1 MPPDRFVHVH
11 KTARTAAAA
20 VAATLLI
27 GACSSSTSKH
37 SSAPTIPGPTT
48 APSASAAPTTLA
60 PGSTVAPPTTAGGPQ
75 RCAPSSLKGSFT
87 LAPGGGSAGHV
98 EGQVVLTNV
107 GAAVC
112 TIFGYIGMQLLG
124 ASGAPLPTNV
134 VRVPGTEKQVTL
146 NPGASASVLAQFS
159 SDVPGAGDSTTGTCQ
174 PVAKSTEITPPDE
187 TQHLVVPGPDSPVC
201 QRGTIDIQPVTSGTG
216 G

>member
-1 MPPDRFVHVH
+1 MHR
-11 KTARTAAAA
+11 TARTVTAA
-20 VAATLLI
+20 VAATLVI
-27 GACSSSTSKH
+27 GACSSSPSNH
-37 SSAPTIPGPTT
+37 STPTTVAGATT
-48 APSASAAPTTLA
+48 APVTSVAPTTVA
-60 PGSTVAPPTTAGGPQ
+60 TGSTVAPPTTAGGPQ

-98 EGQVVLTNV
+98 EAQVVLTNV

-112 TIFGYIGMQLLG
+112 TMFGYIGMQLLD

-134 VRVPGTEKQVTL
+134 VRVPGTEKLVML
-146 NPGASASVLAQFS
+146 RPGASASVIAQFS

-187 TQHLVVPGPDSPVC
+187 RQQLVVPGPDSPVC
-201 QRGTIDIQPVTSGTG
+201 QRGTIDIQPVTPASSG
-216 G
+216 